1 MLMPDNSLF
10 LPVEEPNMA
19 PKRTPNARLTMAQ
32 RLNSF
37 DEIEATYTE
46 EEALIEAGRCLKCPT
61 HWCEKACPAGV
72 PVTDFI
78 AKIRIRDYEGA
89 YAIISSASTLP
100 EICSRVCPQ
109 EKQCQSNC
117 TRGIRTEAVG
127 IGRLE
132 RFVAE
137 RHSMAEAQSAAAPPT
152 GKKVAVVG
160 SGPSGLS
167 AAQRLADQGHSV
179 TVYEAS
185 DRIGGLLEYGIPNMK
200 LSKAVIDRKAAS
212 MQTMGIAFRTGV
224 TVGKDVPADQL
235 VKDYDAVVLCV
246 GTGNARTLELE
257 GGEHAKGICYALDF
271 LRATTKSLLDS
282 GLEDGAYLSAKGKQ
296 VVIIGGG
303 DTGNDCVGTAIRHG
317 CAGVTQLEMMPKNAK
332 QQIIYSPYPQRETE
346 RKLDSSQEECL
357 RRFCMDPHRYQ
368 TTVKSVQT
376 DDDGNITNVLTV
388 ALKATRKGPRFQLEE
403 IPGSEQTLKCDLLII
418 AAGFAGPEPQLAEL
432 FGVDTDART
441 NIATENY
448 ATKASKVF
456 ACGDCRTGQSLVVK
470 AMKDGRN
477 CAAAVDRFLRGE

>member
-10 LPVEEPNMA
+10 VPVQEPNMA
-19 PKRTPNARLTMAQ
+19 PERTPNARLPMAR
-32 RLNSF
+32 RLSSF

-46 EEALIEAGRCLKCPT
+46 EEALLEASRCLKCPT

-78 AKIRIRDYEGA
+78 ARIRERDYDGA
-89 YAIISSASTLP
+89 YSLIASASTLP

-137 RHSMAEAQSAAAPPT
+137 RHYAGEAQCSAAPAT
-152 GKKVAVVG
+152 GKRVAVIG

-167 AAQRLADQGHSV
+167 AAQRLADLGHSV

-185 DRIGGLLEYGIPNMK
+185 DRVGGLLEYGIPNMK
-200 LSKAVIDRKAAS
+200 LSKEVIGRKVAA
-212 MQTMGIAFRTGV
+212 MQAMGVTFQTGV
-224 TVGKDVPADQL
+224 AIGKDIPADQL
-235 VKDYDAVVLCV
+235 TDQYDAVILCV
-246 GTGNARTLELE
+246 GTGNARTLKPE
-257 GGEHAKGICYALDF
+257 GIEQASGVCYALEF

-317 CAGVTQLEMMPKNAK
+317 CAGVTQLEMMPKNTK
-332 QQIIYSPYPQRETE
+332 QQIIYSPYPQREPET
-346 RKLDSSQEECL
+346 KLDSSQEECL
-357 RRFCMDPHRYQ
+357 RQFCMDPRRYQ
-368 TTVKSVQT
+368 TTVKSVRT
-376 DDDGNITNVLTV
+376 DEAGRIKSLVTV
-388 ALKATRKGPRFQLEE
+388 DLKATRVGPRFQLEE
-403 IPGSEQTLKCDLLII
+403 IPGTEQTLKCDLLII
-418 AAGFAGPEPQLAEL
+418 AAGFVGPSAQVAEA
-432 FGVDTDART
+432 FGVETDART
-441 NIATENY
+441 NFAAKDY
-448 ATKASKVF
+448 ATNVPKVF

-470 AMKDGRN
+470 AMTDGRR
-477 CAAAVDRFLRGE
+477 CAAAVDQFLRG